1 MNKSSIEKRFGL
13 AVKDWRERLRLSQ
26 DELATRA
33 GLHRSYVSDLERGTR
48 NISLKSIGKIA
59 EAMRISIWNLFAE
72 FNDQAGAQPLTTDEM
87 VDILLVEDQPNDA
100 ELTLAA
106 LKDARV
112 TNRIFVVR
120 DGAAA
125 LDFLFATGS
134 FSHRRPHD
142 LPQIILL
149 DLHLPG
155 INGLEVLRRIKADAR
170 TRAISVVMLT
180 GSQEEHDIVM
190 SKKFGAETYIVKP
203 VNAQNFSAAAL
214 RTSLHWAL
222 QKPDAVPERR

>member
-1 MNKSSIEKRFGL
+1 MEKSTIEKRFGL
-13 AVKDWRERLRLSQ
+13 AVKDWRERLLLSQ
-26 DELATRA
+26 EELATRA
-33 GLHRSYVSDLERGTR
+33 GLHRSYISDMERGRR

-59 EAMRISIWNLFAE
+59 DALRISVWNLFAE
-72 FNDQAGAQPLTTDEM
+72 FNDRPGAEPLTTDEL
-87 VDILLVEDQPNDA
+87 VDILLVEDQANDA
-100 ELTLAA
+100 ELAVAA
-106 LKDARV
+106 LQQGKI

-149 DLHLPG
+149 DLHLPK
-155 INGLEVLRRIKADAR
+155 IDGLEVLRRIKADAR
-170 TRAISVVMLT
+170 TRAIPVVMLT
-180 GSQEEHDIVM
+180 GSQEERDIEM
-190 SKKFGAETYIVKP
+190 SKQLGAETYITKP

-214 RTSLHWAL
+214 RASLRWAL
-222 QKPDAVPERR
+222 LKPGATVLGH